1 LGRWRSALASK
12 SANDA
17 QRSSRLQSTNTG
29 RAPALITESAVAMN
43 VFAGQSTVPSAT
55 PQNSSAAIAAP
66 DQLENATLGSPF
78 QARQASSNLSTSSPS
93 VHRSES
99 STSSQSSWRRA
110 RSRGSN
116 PIAND

>member
-12 SANDA
+12 SANEV

-29 RAPALITESAVAMN
+29 RAPALITERGVAMN
-43 VFAGQSTVPSAT
+43 VFEGQRTASPRT

-66 DQLENATLGSPF
+66 DQLENATQGSPF
-78 QARQASSNLSTSSPS
+78 QASQAPSKRANSSPS

-99 STSSQSSWRRA
+99 STSSHSSWSRA
-110 RSRGSN
+110 RSL
-116 PIAND
+116 